1 VTLLRATVL
10 LALATASVSGCTP
23 SRGQGVEADSSTLA
37 AREARLNQALAGPD
51 SGASREEP
59 VARWVLPLGLAEI
72 SGMALTPDQRLLAH
86 NDERGAVTEID
97 YRRGRVVKQFLL
109 GKKKPVHADFEG
121 ITIVGDR
128 IFMLAS
134 NGDLYEFKEGGAG
147 ARVDYTL
154 HDTHLGKECEFEGV
168 AYDPAIG
175 SLLMA
180 CKHVLIKG
188 LKDHV
193 VIYRWR
199 LEEAGGDRIST
210 ISVPLAQAVAANG
223 WKEFNPSDITVD
235 PTSGNYVIIAS
246 LQKGMLVLS
255 PAGAVLQSRSIPGT
269 HDMAE
274 GVAITKDSILIVSD
288 ESTRKPAVVTLYRW
302 P

>member
-1 VTLLRATVL
+1 VTPLGAAMLF
-10 LALATASVSGCTP
+10 ALGTISIAGCTP
-23 SRGQGVEADSSTLA
+23 SRGQGVDADSSALA
-37 AREARLNQALAGPD
+37 AREARLNQALASPD

-97 YRRGRVVKQFLL
+97 FRRGRVVKQFLL
-109 GKKKPVHADFEG
+109 GKKPVHADFEG
-121 ITIVGDR
+121 ITVVGDR
-128 IFMLAS
+128 IFLLAS
-134 NGDLYEFKEGGAG
+134 NGDLYEFKEGAAG
-147 ARVDYTL
+147 TRVDYTI

-188 LKDHV
+188 LKDNV

-199 LEEAGGDRIST
+199 LEEAGGDRVSLL
-210 ISVPLAQAVAANG
+210 SVPLEQAVAANG

-274 GVAITKDSILIVSD
+274 GVAITRDSILIVSD